1 MMKLRKDLQAL
12 STQLKALA
20 KKTETMTKAVAK
32 LEKAQAVKKAKPK
45 AARRAPVKRKAAVR
59 KRGAKLTATDQVLK
73 LISRS
78 KRGVDVPR
86 LMKKTAFDE
95 KKVRNIV
102 SRAFSQGK
110 IKRVGRGLYV
120 GA

>member
-12 STQLKALA
+12 SRQLKALA

-32 LEKAQAVKKAKPK
+32 LEKAQAVKKAKPR
-45 AARRAPVKRKAAVR
+45 AARKAAVR
-59 KRGAKLTATDQVLK
+59 KRGTKLTATDQVLK

-78 KRGVDVPR
+78 KRGMDVPQ

-102 SRAFSQGK
+102 SRAFSQRK